1 MAVTTSLL
9 MVFVSWYQGRS
20 VRWVD
25 QDTEGFPDVM
35 VYFPDNFMN
44 LTPFAG
50 EVYVTNR
57 GSIVSTVLLTDD
69 DEEEEEEEGEQQQ
82 GVRPQPRAADTIA
95 MIDPHHSYATTSGE
109 AVRLLPPPRGVCRRA
124 AARERAVAR
133 AHGRTRWTP

>member
-1 MAVTTSLL
+1 MREVAVKTSPL

-82 GVRPQPRAADTIA
+82 GVRPQPRA
-95 MIDPHHSYATTSGE
+95 S
-109 AVRLLPPPRGVCRRA
+109 R
-124 AARERAVAR
+124 
-133 AHGRTRWTP
+133 